1 MSEISSNFAI
11 NMKRIL
17 FLFAFAL
24 FATGIFAQTHL
35 VFLGDSNTWIG
46 GDKCDVSRGWNY
58 WLREMLQP
66 TTCRSYARSGATWVH
81 TDKMVRDTEENT
93 ARLSD
98 NNVITNQIYRLQD
111 AVEAGQQA
119 VPTLILIMA
128 GTNDVWFRQD
138 ILSTLEHV
146 AVDDIYLLQESFP
159 EARIV
164 LVTPMQNTKV
174 SAELVREAADMLEVA
189 AVRMEADLIDASG
202 TDVIDREQELRRPT
216 YTRDGVHTNEAGAK
230 RLAEHVFQHIATQ

>member
-1 MSEISSNFAI
+1 
-11 NMKRIL
+11 MKRLIV
-17 FLFAFAL
+17 FFAL
-24 FATGIFAQTHL
+24 VLCTTCIYAQEEMHV

-58 WLREMLQP
+58 WLRGMLKP

-81 TDKMVRDTEENT
+81 TDKYVRDTKENT

-111 AVEAGQQA
+111 AVESGTQA

-146 AVDDIYLLQESFP
+146 AVDDVYMLQESFP
-159 EARIV
+159 DARIA
-164 LVTPMQNTKV
+164 LITPMQNTKV
-174 SAELVREAADMLEVA
+174 SAELVREAADMLETVA
-189 AVRMEADLIDASG
+189 IRMDVLLIDASG
-202 TDVIDREQELRRPT
+202 SDVIDREQELKRPT
-216 YTRDGVHTNEAGAK
+216 FTRDGVHMNEVGAK
-230 RLAEHVFQHIATQ
+230 RLASFVNSKL

>member
-1 MSEISSNFAI
+1 
-11 NMKRIL
+11 MKRLI
-17 FLFAFAL
+17 FTFAL
-24 FATGIFAQTHL
+24 VLCTMGIYAQMHV
-35 VFLGDSNTWIG
+35 VFLGDSNTWCG
-46 GDKCDVSRGWNY
+46 GDQCEVSRGWNY

-81 TDKMVRDTEENT
+81 TDKMVRDTQENT

-111 AVEAGQQA
+111 AVAAGQQA

-138 ILSTLEHV
+138 ILSTLESV
-146 AVDDIYLLQESFP
+146 AVDDIFLLQESFP

-174 SAELVREAADMLEVA
+174 SAELVREAASMLEA
-189 AVRMEADLIDASG
+189 AAIRMETDLVDASG
-202 TDVIDREQELRRPT
+202 TNIIDRAQELKRPT

-230 RLAEHVFQHIATQ
+230 RLAELVFKHITM

>member
-1 MSEISSNFAI
+1 
-11 NMKRIL
+11 MKRLIFTLTLVL
-17 FLFAFAL
+17 F
-24 FATGIFAQTHL
+24 TMGIFAQTHV

-46 GDKCDVSRGWNY
+46 GDKCDVRRGWNY

-81 TDKMVRDTEENT
+81 TDKMVRDTQENT

-111 AVEAGQQA
+111 AVAAGQQA

-174 SAELVREAADMLEVA
+174 SAELVRKAADMLEVA
-189 AVRMEADLIDASG
+189 SIRMGTDLIDASG
-202 TDVIDREQELRRPT
+202 SDIIDREQELKRST

-230 RLAEHVFQHIATQ
+230 RLAEHVFKHIAMQ

>member
-1 MSEISSNFAI
+1 
-11 NMKRIL
+11 MKRFL

-24 FATGIFAQTHL
+24 FATGIIAQTHV

-81 TDKMVRDTEENT
+81 TDKYERDTEENT

-174 SAELVREAADMLEVA
+174 SSELVCEAAQMLEVA
-189 AVRMEADLIDASG
+189 AIRMGADLIDASG
-202 TDVIDREQELRRPT
+202 SDIIDREQELKRPT
-216 YTRDGVHTNEAGAK
+216 YTRDGVHTNEVGAK
-230 RLAEHVFQHIATQ
+230 RLAEHVFNHIATRQL

>member
-1 MSEISSNFAI
+1 
-11 NMKRIL
+11 MKKQRFSCL
-17 FLFAFAL
+17 LSAL
-24 FATGIFAQTHL
+24 LMAMMVVAQEHV
-35 VFLGDSNTWIG
+35 VFLGDSNTWCG
-46 GDKCDVSRGWNY
+46 GDDCSVKLGWNY
-58 WLREMLQP
+58 WVREMLKP

-81 TDKMVRDTEENT
+81 TSKMVRDTQENT

-111 AVEAGQQA
+111 AVAAGQQA

-146 AVDDIYLLQESFP
+146 AVDDIYLLQESYP

-174 SAELVREAADMLEVA
+174 SAELVRKAADMLEVA
-189 AVRMEADLIDASG
+189 SIRMGTDLIDASG
-202 TDVIDREQELRRPT
+202 SDIIDREQELKRPT

-230 RLAEHVFQHIATQ
+230 RLAEHVFKHIATQ